1 MLGANFHRL
10 HAAQCA
16 PLPDSAPRSRRR
28 ARPSVGCR
36 ASASGRLVY
45 TISAAP
51 RGAAPPRPDVLPP
64 SAALSFVAVALS
76 GALAACLLAA
86 IPTLLSMKRMADEL
100 ALLAATVREE
110 VPDTAAAVRLS
121 GLELSDAFEEV
132 GGLTA
137 GVFMPGKLSVVR

>member
-1 MLGANFHRL
+1 
-10 HAAQCA
+10 
-16 PLPDSAPRSRRR
+16 
-28 ARPSVGCR
+28 
-36 ASASGRLVY
+36 
-45 TISAAP
+45 
-51 RGAAPPRPDVLPP
+51 
-64 SAALSFVAVALS
+64 VALS

-86 IPTLLSMKRMADEL
+86 IPTLLSLRRMADEL

-132 GGLTA
+132 GVLTA